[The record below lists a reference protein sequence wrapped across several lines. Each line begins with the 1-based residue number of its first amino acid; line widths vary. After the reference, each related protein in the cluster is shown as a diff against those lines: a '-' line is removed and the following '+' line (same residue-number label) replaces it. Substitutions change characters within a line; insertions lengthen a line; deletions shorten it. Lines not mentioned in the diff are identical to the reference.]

1 MSGAVIENL
10 SNRKLF
16 SILASLL
23 VAQVLFFALGA
34 VFSPDPSSSMEFLM
48 SKCKDKNAG
57 RNDEW
62 FHLRPKKCE
71 FIESLDNFKSVD
83 EHARDIVFVAQMPH
97 ARDGVNLEYSSWF
110 QFLIG
115 FLEVEIEY
123 RSNVEM
129 AEKIPMEMEI
139 RMAYRKQDD
148 PVDQWTEFIST
159 SVKRTLECNIDKH
172 RKLEGYTYN
181 CSAIDLFELG
191 SNNYPFYLLNIRL
204 PVNKTRCRSD
214 PNAPNCAI
222 GPINDLRL
230 IAVHQNGGFTLIWL
244 WLKTVVCPF
253 VIAATWW
260 YYNRVQA
267 LNRPKLLIEKAIL
280 ALGCTL
286 IILDLPIEWFSI
298 WFRIPALLLISDIR
312 QGLFYSILFSFWL
325 IFAGEHLIDDQ
336 TRNSL
341 KNYWRNLSFVGTA
354 SLVLLAY
361 DLAERGRQLIDP
373 FFSIWASDRGSFW
386 AKLSIYVAAIAI
398 FCYFVFLSFRIRQV
412 WTTITRKRS
421 AQLYAMSKTRRL
433 KVEAIIYRFK
443 FLMILTMVCAA
454 LTITSYLMQQYDEGH
469 MPDDEVFQENGSLV
483 SYASS
488 WFTNSASAFFTG
500 TFGMWNIYVILLLSM
515 YAPSHKHYANA
526 HVLEDENEDLMDPSS
541 NTESTSMTTFFKS
554 STD

>member
-1 MSGAVIENL
+1 
-10 SNRKLF
+10 
-16 SILASLL
+16 
-23 VAQVLFFALGA
+23 
-34 VFSPDPSSSMEFLM
+34 
-48 SKCKDKNAG
+48 
-57 RNDEW
+57 
-62 FHLRPKKCE
+62 
-71 FIESLDNFKSVD
+71 
-83 EHARDIVFVAQMPH
+83 
-97 ARDGVNLEYSSWF
+97 
-110 QFLIG
+110 
-115 FLEVEIEY
+115 
-123 RSNVEM
+123 
-129 AEKIPMEMEI
+129 
-139 RMAYRKQDD
+139 MAYRKQND
-148 PVDQWTEFIST
+148 PADQWTEFIST
-159 SVKRTLECNIDKH
+159 SVKRTLECTVDKH

-204 PVNKTRCRSD
+204 PSNKTRCTSD

-222 GPINDLRL
+222 GPINDFRL

-253 VIAATWW
+253 VIAATWC
-260 YYNRVQA
+260 
-267 LNRPKLLIEKAIL
+267 LLISV
-280 ALGCTL
+280 
-286 IILDLPIEWFSI
+286 PIEWFSI

-336 TRNSL
+336 TRNNL

-354 SLVLLAY
+354 SLFLLAY
-361 DLAERGRQLIDP
+361 DLAGRGRQLIDP

-398 FCYFVFLSFRIRQV
+398 VCYFVFLSFRIRQV

-421 AQLYAMSKTRRL
+421 AQLYAVSKTRRL

-483 SYASS
+483 SYTSS
-488 WFTNSASAFFTG
+488 LFTNSASAFFTG